1 MLKLSTMNNS
11 RNPRGSRGR
20 PNAPDRGGIRKR
32 GAARV
37 DRDGDLDMDAGA
49 GRSRGGKRARGDS
62 GRSTPAGGQA
72 PGRERALNAIQKAI
86 TSNVNSQ
93 ANIRQPRERGGG
105 LEQVIVR
112 GWKQSKAASNP
123 DGGVDSLIAFLERK
137 AVPTDPKA
145 AANTRVK
152 ITKVCA
158 TSPEL
163 WRSPKYLYSQRR
175 PPISGLFSF
184 WQDGIP

>member
-1 MLKLSTMNNS
+1 MMNS
-11 RNPRGSRGR
+11 IRNPRGSRGR
-20 PNAPDRGGIRKR
+20 SNAPDRGGIRKR
-32 GAARV
+32 GAVRV
-37 DRDGDLDMDAGA
+37 DRDGDLDMDGGS

-62 GRSTPAGGQA
+62 GRGTPAGGQA
-72 PGRERALNAIQKAI
+72 PGRERALDAIQKALS
-86 TSNVNSQ
+86 SNVNSQ

-105 LEQVIVR
+105 LEQLIVR

-137 AVPTDPKA
+137 ATPPDPKA

-158 TSPEL
+158 THQTL
-163 WRSPKYLYSQRR
+163 AVTDVYSQRR
-175 PPISGLFSF
+175 PLRFVLVCKTVSHKRRSRLST
-184 WQDGIP
+184 